1 MRNYRTGELP
11 DIQISFADILKPLRN
26 VCQRDSGLCRLL
38 LVNLCQ
44 AIANEDGQEGFKTQM
59 GQSLVSLLG
68 SAAGSKM
75 TNRTLASAMLEVLV
89 KLRPGAET
97 WANLPVER
105 MATLCRSLNIESLGI
120 LALEEKINGRENQ
133 PPAAKRRKTHDG
145 GTANLDKADAFGMI
159 DLYKSLGCFAS
170 VRGLFRQEE
179 EVSASDSGVATN
191 SIFLCFLLVK
201 THRFAWRANQ

>member
-120 LALEEKINGRENQ
+120 LALEEKIIGRESQ

-159 DLYKSLGCFAS
+159 DLYKSLGCFARARCQ
-170 VRGLFRQEE
+170 RG
-179 EVSASDSGVATN
+179 SDRSMPPN
-191 SIFLCFLLVK
+191 
-201 THRFAWRANQ
+201 H